1 MGWELIASHIE
12 GRQLLRGPEPEYSGL
27 TRSVLALTMGIDL
40 ARDLYRPLDWP
51 VRG

>member
-27 TRSVLALTMGIDL
+27 TRSVLVLWIGVDL
-40 ARDLYRPLDWP
+40 ARYLNRPLDWP
-51 VRG
+51 V